1 MKVFSVCPYCGVGC
15 GLEVEV
21 EKGKIA
27 KINPQKDH
35 PISKGRLCIKGATL
49 LPLTN
54 HPERLKY
61 PLIRKGDK
69 FERISWD
76 KALDI
81 IAEEL
86 IRIRDT
92 YGKNSIGIFSSTKC
106 TNEENYLIQKF
117 ARVVIGTN
125 NIDNCTRLC
134 HASTLAGLYE
144 ILGKSAMTNSY
155 EDLKEAECILAFGVN
170 PAITQ
175 PIGFDRIL
183 EMKKHGGK
191 LIVIDVRKTE
201 TAEKADIF
209 VRVNPN
215 TDILFVA
222 GLMKVIIEE
231 KLENKKFIKERTL
244 GFEQFKRSLERF
256 DLSHISRITGVEE
269 KTIREVALLYAKS
282 KKAAVLIGMGMTQH
296 SNGVEN
302 ILTIGDLVLLTGNFG
317 KPGSGINPLRGC
329 NNVQGA
335 CDVGALPNVY
345 PGYSSLT
352 QETIKKFEKIW
363 KVKGLPISKGLTE
376 YEMIE
381 AIPERI
387 IGMYIIGNNP
397 VVSLPNSNRVEEN
410 LKNLEFLVVQDIFM
424 TETARLANIIL
435 PAADFLEKTGTF
447 TNSERRVQLINKA
460 TEPPG
465 EAKEDWVIIKL
476 LAERIG
482 FKDEFNFNSAEEIF
496 REMRKVIPQYSGI
509 TYKKLGR
516 KGIQWP
522 CDKKNPKGTQILYT
536 KDFGYPGKRAIFYPV
551 SFVGPQTLNHA
562 YPYVLISHR
571 WFEHFN
577 TGAMTRKVDSLN
589 KLKPDAYVEISKEDA
604 EELKIKDG
612 EIIKISSPFGEIEI
626 KAKIS
631 NRVSKG
637 VLAAPNHYS
646 EERVNKLTSPILDPV
661 SKIPAFKYCNVKI
674 EKIVKN

>member
-15 GLEVEV
+15 GIEIEV
-21 EKGKIA
+21 EKRKII
-27 KINPQKDH
+27 KIGPQKDH

-49 LPLTN
+49 SQITN

-61 PLIRKGDK
+61 PMIRKGEK
-69 FERISWD
+69 FEKISWD
-76 KALDI
+76 EALDI
-81 IAEEL
+81 IAKEFT
-86 IRIRDT
+86 RIRDT

-144 ILGKSAMTNSY
+144 IFGKSAMTNSY
-155 EDLKEAECILAFGVN
+155 EDLSEADVILAFGVN

-175 PIGFDRIL
+175 PIGFDRIM
-183 EMKKHGGK
+183 EFKKHGGK
-191 LIVIDVRKTE
+191 LIVVDVRKTE

-209 VRVNPN
+209 VRIRPN

-222 GLMKVIIEE
+222 GLMKVILEE
-231 KLENKKFIKERTL
+231 NLENKEFIKERTL
-244 GFEQFKRSLERF
+244 GFEQLKKSLEKF
-256 DLSHISRITGVEE
+256 DLKSISRVIGVEE
-269 KTIREVALLYAKS
+269 KTIREVALLYAKA
-282 KKAAVLIGMGMTQH
+282 KRAAVLLGMGITQH

-302 ILTIGDLVLLTGNFG
+302 ILTISDLVLLTGNFG

-335 CDVGALPNVY
+335 CDTGTLPNVY

-352 QETIKKFEKIW
+352 EETIKKFERIW

-387 IGMYIIGNNP
+387 LGMYIIGNNP

-424 TETARLANIIL
+424 TETAKLANIVL
-435 PAADFLEKTGTF
+435 PAADFVEKTGTF

-460 TEPPG
+460 VDPPG
-465 EAKEDWVIIKL
+465 EAKEDWVIVKL
-476 LAERIG
+476 LAEKMG
-482 FKDEFNFNSAEEIF
+482 FKDQFNFNSAEEVF
-496 REMRKVIPQYSGI
+496 EEMRKAIPQYSKI
-509 TYKKLGR
+509 TYKKLGK

-522 CDKKNPKGTQILYT
+522 CDKKNPKGTKILYT
-536 KDFGYPGKRAIFYPV
+536 KDFGYSGKRAIFYPV
-551 SFVGPQTLNHA
+551 SFVGPQTLDHA

-571 WFEHFN
+571 WLEHFN
-577 TGAMTRKVDSLN
+577 TGVMTRKVEALN
-589 KLKPDAYVEISKEDA
+589 KIKPEAYVEISKEDA
-604 EELKIKDG
+604 NELNIKDG
-612 EIIKISSPFGEIEI
+612 EMIKISSPFGELEI

-631 NRVSKG
+631 ERVSKG
-637 VLAAPNHYS
+637 IITIPNHYS
-646 EERVNKLTSPILDPV
+646 EKKANKLTSPILDPV

-674 EKIVKN
+674 EKIK

>member
-15 GLEVEV
+15 GLEVQV
-21 EKGKIA
+21 EKGKII

-35 PISKGRLCIKGATL
+35 VINKGRVCVKGATL
-49 LPLTN
+49 LQVTN
-54 HPERLKY
+54 YPERLKH
-61 PLIRKGDK
+61 PMVKKEDK
-69 FERISWD
+69 FERVSWD

-81 IAEEL
+81 IANEL
-86 IRIRDT
+86 TRIRDT

-134 HASTLAGLYE
+134 HASTITGLYE

-155 EDLKEAECILAFGVN
+155 EDLSEADCILAFGVN
-170 PAITQ
+170 PAVTQ

-191 LIVIDVRKTE
+191 LVVVDVRKTE

-209 VRVNPN
+209 VKVNPN
-215 TDILFVA
+215 TDILFVV
-222 GLMKVIIEE
+222 GLMKVI
-231 KLENKKFIKERTL
+231 LENGLEKKVFIKERTL
-244 GFEQFKRSLERF
+244 GFEQFKKSLEKF
-256 DLSHISRITGVEE
+256 DLKNISKLTGVDEE
-269 KTIREVALLYAKS
+269 KIREIALLYAKA
-282 KKAAVLIGMGMTQH
+282 KKAAVLLGMGITQH

-302 ILTIGDLVLLTGNFG
+302 ILTITDLVLLTGNFG

-335 CDVGALPNVY
+335 CDTGALPNIY

-352 QETIKKFEKIW
+352 EETIRKFERTW
-363 KVKGLPISKGLTE
+363 KVKDLPISKGLTE

-387 IGMYIIGNNP
+387 LSMYIIGNNP
-397 VVSLPNSNRVEEN
+397 VVSLPNADRVEEN

-424 TETARLANIIL
+424 TETARLANIVL

-460 TEPPG
+460 VEPPG
-465 EAKEDWVIIKL
+465 EAKEDWIIVKL
-476 LAERIG
+476 LAEKMG
-482 FKDEFNFNSAEEIF
+482 FKDQFNFSSTEEIF
-496 REMRKVIPQYSGI
+496 NEMKKVIPQYSNI

-522 CDKKNPKGTQILYT
+522 CDKKNLKGTKILYT

-551 SFVGPQTLNHA
+551 SFVGPQSLNHS
-562 YPYVLISHR
+562 YPYLLISHR

-577 TGAMTRKVDSLN
+577 TGVMTRKVEVLN
-589 KLKPDAYVEISKEDA
+589 RIKPEAYVEISKDDA

-612 EIIKISSPFGEIEI
+612 EIIKISSPF
-626 KAKIS
+626 
-631 NRVSKG
+631 
-637 VLAAPNHYS
+637 
-646 EERVNKLTSPILDPV
+646 
-661 SKIPAFKYCNVKI
+661 
-674 EKIVKN
+674 